1 MRILFIGD
9 IVGEAGLLYL
19 EQNLPR
25 IRQDHK
31 INIIIVNA
39 ENITNGRGLRKKD
52 YDRLMKMGVF
62 AITMGNHTFSQR
74 DIKNYIND
82 SKVIR
87 PANFNSNL
95 GVGYL
100 TLNYNEKK
108 ITIVNML
115 GRVYMNN
122 MSLDN
127 PFTVMDKILEDVKGK
142 TDYIIVD
149 MHAEATSEKI
159 AFGLDFDGK
168 VDAIVGTHTH
178 VPTSDARV
186 LPKGTLYVTDI
197 GMTGPLNGV
206 LGDDSEAIIE
216 RFRTGIYT
224 PTNVTNDPAVQFNA
238 VILDIN
244 GHKNTIERIGAIK
257 E

>member
-1 MRILFIGD
+1 MKVLFIGD
-9 IVGEAGLLYL
+9 VVGESGILYL
-19 EQNLPR
+19 EQNLLR
-25 IRQDHK
+25 IKQENK
-31 INIIIVNA
+31 INIVIVNA
-39 ENITNGRGLRKKD
+39 ENITNGRGLKKKD
-52 YDRLMKMGVF
+52 YDRLMRLGVF
-62 AITMGNHTFSQR
+62 AITMGNHTFSQS

-95 GVGYL
+95 GDGYKI
-100 TLNYNEKK
+100 LNYNDKK
-108 ITIVNML
+108 VCVVNLL

-127 PFTVMDKILEDVKGK
+127 PFTVMDNILEDIKGK
-142 TDYIIVD
+142 CDYVIVD
-149 MHAEATSEKI
+149 IHAEATSEKI

-168 VDAIVGTHTH
+168 VDAVVGTHTH
-178 VPTSDARV
+178 VPTTDERI

-206 LGDDSEAIIE
+206 LGDDADAIIE

-224 PTNVTNDPAVQFNA
+224 PTPVTKDKAVQFNA
-238 VILDIN
+238 VVLDIN
-244 GHKNTIERIGAIK
+244 DNKNSIKRIRDIK